1 MTTMEAYIGQ
11 RVIVERHN
19 GGIQYKV
26 IMVIKKACSAEWG
39 MQWILTKLYEPGD
52 GVFTVE
58 SESQEEPQWS
68 GQSYESA
75 RRKSLL
81 KQHQHLV
88 VVGGGP
94 TNKK

>member
-39 MQWILTKLYEPGD
+39 MQ
-52 GVFTVE
+52 
-58 SESQEEPQWS
+58 
-68 GQSYESA
+68 
-75 RRKSLL
+75 
-81 KQHQHLV
+81 
-88 VVGGGP
+88 
-94 TNKK
+94 